1 MSEQPGAT
9 VELTP
14 QQLEV
19 LGKIDELQAALLA
32 SSPEMPKLLRTIHT
46 ALAKDPELCHFLEP
60 EQVQQVVQGCMRVTK
75 AVIVATATKK
85 ATTQS
90 GKKLSQVTLDDI

>member
-1 MSEQPGAT
+1 MSEQPGAKI
-9 VELTP
+9 ELTM

-19 LGKIDELQAALLA
+19 LGKIDELKEKLLEN
-32 SSPEMPKLLRTIHT
+32 SPEMPKLLRTIHT
-46 ALAKDPELCHFLEP
+46 ALAKDPELCHFLDP

-75 AVIVATATKK
+75 TVVVAAAVKK